1 MNRRNESPRDFRAR
15 LQRSMTRLLAM
26 FILGLIAAVITG
38 IAGEWTYAPAV
49 GWLTAS
55 LTYSV
60 SVYLTIHGLDAEA
73 TSRHAT
79 REDPG
84 RAIADALLLVA
95 SVASFAVVGLILI
108 KAGSAD
114 GAGKVVLV
122 ALALTTVGSSWF
134 MVHTLFALR
143 YAHLYYTGDDGG
155 VDFNQK
161 APPRY
166 GDFSYLSF
174 TLGMTF
180 QVSDTNITSDE
191 IRALALRHALLSYSF
206 GAVIIATVINLVGG
220 LSK

>member
-1 MNRRNESPRDFRAR
+1 M
-15 LQRSMTRLLAM
+15 L
-26 FILGLIAAVITG
+26 ILGVIAAIITG
-38 IAGEWTYAPAV
+38 LAGEWTYAAAV
-49 GWLTAS
+49 GWLAAS
-55 LTYSV
+55 LTYSI
-60 SVYLTIHGLDAEA
+60 SVYLAIHGLDAEA

-84 RAIADALLLVA
+84 RAITDSLLLIA

-108 KAGSAD
+108 EAGSAD

-134 MVHTLFALR
+134 LVHTLFALR

-166 GDFSYLSF
+166 GDFSYFSF

-180 QVSDTNITSDE
+180 QVSDTNISSDE
-191 IRALALRHALLSYSF
+191 IRAMALRHALLSYAF